1 MGSDM
6 NNDMEM
12 IRALLEK
19 MLVLTKAGIIEGSNL
34 GGYDQYL
41 IEDLKDLYDKYYS

>member
-6 NNDMEM
+6 NNDMEI

-19 MLVLTKAGIIEGSNL
+19 MLILTKAGIIEGTNL
-34 GGYDQYL
+34 DGYDQYL
-41 IEDLKDLYDKYYS
+41 TEDLKDLYNKYYS